1 MSEVISLFFTF
12 KNYIFQPLPT
22 GLVNYIVES
31 NMDSSVQS
39 IQVTILDKEGTPVG
53 QSNQKQGQI
62 TVHNANLWWPYSM
75 ARSANSTAYL
85 YTFQVSTIFQ
95 KAQLTRL
102 KKGHRLKVNW
112 NVPAIQLTARS
123 LNGDWNATEN
133 HLSCHHSVA
142 IQSNKWWDF
151 FPVTHLVW

>member
-1 MSEVISLFFTF
+1 MFIVIVGKFISLFFISNT
-12 KNYIFQPLPT
+12 YIFLFQPLPS

-31 NMDSSVQS
+31 SMDSSVQS
-39 IQVTILDKEGTPVG
+39 IQVAILDKEGTPVG

-75 ARSANSTAYL
+75 ATSANSTAYL

-102 KKGHRLKVNW
+102 KNGHWLKVNW
-112 NVPAIQLTARS
+112 NVPAIQSTAMS

-142 IQSNKWWDF
+142 IQPPFSQ
-151 FPVTHLVW
+151 